1 MPYQTFINPRDI
13 YYGPGALESL
23 AKIAVQRA
31 LVVTDPGVRDLGL
44 IDRVDKILRLQGAE
58 VVVFD
63 QVEADP
69 SRDTA
74 HAIFLIAKEFEPDV
88 FIGLGGGSSIDAG
101 KAAWV
106 FYEHPDLAEMPLLD
120 VQTEVA
126 NRMLRN
132 KAKYIAIPT
141 TSGTGSEVTGVSV
154 ITDRDEKPPLK
165 VAIMTPQIK
174 PDIAIVDSELSA
186 SMPKSVTANTGFDAL
201 VHAIECYVLNPPSD
215 MVDSLC
221 IWAAK
226 TIFEWLP
233 EAVNNGQ
240 NMTARDKMHIA
251 ALQAGMAFGN
261 GRLGIVHILS
271 HEISTIFRIP
281 HGRANA
287 FMLCPCF
294 AFINPT
300 HKARLVSL
308 AELLGLEGEDDRTK
322 VENLINGLNELKK
335 LIGIPLAMKEELEG
349 TAFKAQLDPMIHS
362 YSYYIMGKR
371 LKGVGDEQKRAGGWP
386 ITDEEVKALY
396 MHAFDGTRAEIE

>member
-23 AKIAVQRA
+23 SKVTIKRA
-31 LVVTDPGVRDLGL
+31 LIVTDPGVRDLGL
-44 IDRVDKILRLQGAE
+44 IDRVEKLIRLQDAE
-58 VVVFD
+58 VAVFD

-74 HAIFLIAKEFEPDV
+74 YQIFLMAQDFKPDT

-101 KAAWV
+101 KAGWV

-120 VQTEVA
+120 VQVEVPK
-126 NRMLRN
+126 RSLRN
-132 KAKYIAIPT
+132 KATYIAIPT
-141 TSGTGSEVTGVSV
+141 TSGTGSEVTAVAV

-165 VAIMTPQIK
+165 VGIATPQMK
-174 PDIAIVDSELSA
+174 PDIAIADPELSA
-186 SMPKSVTANTGFDAL
+186 SMPPAVTANTGFDAL

-221 IWAAK
+221 IWPAK

-261 GRLGIVHILS
+261 GRLGIVHVLS
-271 HEISTIFRIP
+271 HEISAIFRVP

-294 AFINPT
+294 AFLFAT
-300 HKARLVSL
+300 HQARLSRL
-308 AELLGLEGEDDRTK
+308 AELLGYKGDDDRAK
-322 VENLINGLNELKK
+322 VENLIIGLNELKAS
-335 LIGIPLAMKEELEG
+335 IGIPQAMNAEVED
-349 TAFKAQLDPMIHS
+349 TDFNAQLEPMLHS
-362 YSYYIMGKR
+362 YSYYMGAR
-371 LKGVGDEQKRAGGWP
+371 LKGVSDENKRAGGWP
-386 ITDEEVKALY
+386 VAIEEVKALY
-396 MHAFDGTRAEIE
+396 THAFNGTRVAF

>member
-13 YYGPGALESL
+13 YYGSGALESL
-23 AKIAVQRA
+23 AKIVVQRA

-44 IDRVDKILRLQGAE
+44 IDRVGKILRLQGAE

-106 FYEHPDLAEMPLLD
+106 FYEHPDLVEMPLLD
-120 VQTEVA
+120 VQAEVP

-141 TSGTGSEVTGVSV
+141 TSGTGSEVTAVAV

-165 VAIMTPQIK
+165 VGIKSPQMK
-174 PDIAIVDSELSA
+174 PDIAIADPELSA
-186 SMPKSVTANTGFDAL
+186 SMPKLVTANTGFDAL

-261 GRLGIVHILS
+261 GRLGIVHTLS
-271 HEISTIFRIP
+271 HGINAIFRIP
-281 HGRANA
+281 HGRSNA

-294 AFINPT
+294 AFLNPT

-308 AELLGLEGEDDRTK
+308 SELLGFGGEDDLIK

-335 LIGIPLAMKEELEG
+335 STGIPLAMKEILEG
-349 TAFKAQLDPMIHS
+349 TAFKAQLDPMIRR
-362 YSYYIMGKR
+362 YSSHIIGKR
-371 LKGVGDEQKRAGGWP
+371 LKGIGDEQKRAGGWP
-386 ITDEEVKALY
+386 IKDKEVKVLY